1 MRKMKF
7 KEIRWFAHSMF
18 VTDAWPNCRLSFSVL
33 VLYNIKHGFGF
44 SSVCSLT
51 ITYIIQHANYV
62 HYFDKLC
69 VYDNE

>member
-1 MRKMKF
+1 MSHCVLTKLQFELPM
-7 KEIRWFAHSMF
+7 
-18 VTDAWPNCRLSFSVL
+18 L
-33 VLYNIKHGFGF
+33 VLYNIVHGFGF
-44 SSVCSLT
+44 SFVCSLT

>member
-1 MRKMKF
+1 M
-7 KEIRWFAHSMF
+7 
-18 VTDAWPNCRLSFSVL
+18 L
-33 VLYNIKHGFGF
+33 VLYNVIHGFGF

-69 VYDNE
+69 VYDNEQPSRLDKECRVSSTYKPPM